1 MKRAGAIGNGGMR
14 PALLRHVLV
23 SLASLFLL
31 VGCETVPVLTS
42 TVFPNMS
49 EAPDRAQIYYVT
61 DRAADEAGAG
71 YGFAR
76 SSSMAFGSADVGFDR
91 LSGSAGDRLI
101 RVHGVSERVRFPTTP
116 LPFSLQQ
123 GRIVDDGDAR
133 SGYGRAAKAFQDEV
147 SAALR
152 ASATD
157 EVVLFVHGYKNDFDD
172 ALSTMANIWQAGEQR
187 VVPIA
192 YTWPADNPG
201 LFGYFKDRES
211 GEFSIFHLKETL
223 RLLGGVRGLRRIQV
237 IAHSRGT
244 DVTTTALREMVIA
257 ARAAGRDPRQVLKV
271 DNLVLAA
278 PDLDF
283 GVVRQRLI
291 AEKFGP
297 AFGRI
302 SVYMNPSDGALGL
315 AQAVNSGTRFGRL
328 SYDDLDPGERE
339 ILSRVG
345 NVHFIDV
352 SGVVSPRGHSYFRE
366 NPVVL
371 SDIVTLLKT
380 GAAPGSPERN
390 LSHIAANFW
399 MLEQVPEVTF
409 VPVDR

>member
-1 MKRAGAIGNGGMR
+1 M
-14 PALLRHVLV
+14 
-23 SLASLFLL
+23 
-31 VGCETVPVLTS
+31 
-42 TVFPNMS
+42 
-49 EAPDRAQIYYVT
+49 
-61 DRAADEAGAG
+61 
-71 YGFAR
+71 
-76 SSSMAFGSADVGFDR
+76 
-91 LSGSAGDRLI
+91 
-101 RVHGVSERVRFPTTP
+101 
-116 LPFSLQQ
+116 
-123 GRIVDDGDAR
+123 
-133 SGYGRAAKAFQDEV
+133 
-147 SAALR
+147 
-152 ASATD
+152 
-157 EVVLFVHGYKNDFDD
+157 
-172 ALSTMANIWQAGEQR
+172 
-187 VVPIA
+187 
-192 YTWPADNPG
+192 
-201 LFGYFKDRES
+201 
-211 GEFSIFHLKETL
+211 
-223 RLLGGVRGLRRIQV
+223 
-237 IAHSRGT
+237 
-244 DVTTTALREMVIA
+244 
-257 ARAAGRDPRQVLKV
+257 
-271 DNLVLAA
+271 
-278 PDLDF
+278 
-283 GVVRQRLI
+283 I